1 MEKSGGFD
9 MAKIT
14 TASKIV
20 MVAGILLLVDSFLS
34 WQKVCFDTGVLGDIC
49 AKANAWGGS
58 GGWAGVIMG
67 ILLIILLI
75 WEGTQLAEMP
85 MNLSIGVTP
94 TKGTAYL
101 GFAVVIFGLLKFIFA
116 ITNEGSLGAW
126 IGLVLL
132 IAIGYGSWMKF
143 QEPETVAAPPASGG
157 SDGGFTALILRISSW
172 ARSPKATGPRSFPHP
187 AWGSL
192 MAT

>member
-1 MEKSGGFD
+1 
-9 MAKIT
+9 
-14 TASKIV
+14 
-20 MVAGILLLVDSFLS
+20 
-34 WQKVCFDTGVLGDIC
+34 
-49 AKANAWGGS
+49 
-58 GGWAGVIMG
+58 MG

-94 TKGTAYL
+94 SKGTAYL

-157 SDGGFTALILRISSW
+157 SDGGFTA
-172 ARSPKATGPRSFPHP
+172 
-187 AWGSL
+187 
-192 MAT
+192 

>member
-49 AKANAWGGS
+49 AKANAWGGN

-101 GFAVVIFGLLKFIFA
+101 GFAVVIIGVAEVHLRDHERGLAGGLDRTRPA
-116 ITNEGSLGAW
+116 HRDRVRLMDEVPGARD
-126 IGLVLL
+126 GR
-132 IAIGYGSWMKF
+132 G
-143 QEPETVAAPPASGG
+143 PACVRRQRRWLHR
-157 SDGGFTALILRISSW
+157 LILRISSW
-172 ARSPKATGPRSFPHP
+172 GPVAEGDRAPVVP
-187 AWGSL
+187 ASRLG
-192 MAT
+192 

>member
-49 AKANAWGGS
+49 AKANAWGGN

-143 QEPETVAAPPASGG
+143 QEPETAAAPPASGG
-157 SDGGFTALILRISSW
+157 SDGGFTA
-172 ARSPKATGPRSFPHP
+172 
-187 AWGSL
+187 
-192 MAT
+192 